1 MGFFSQTW
9 YLGASENWEI
19 HQWLN
24 VHRDSWSSSLSSMG
38 LLTRS
43 PFTAE
48 YRLRR
53 DYTCRRE
60 IFQIASLSD
69 ATTFL
74 ANLPPEVGIEP
85 HGEIH
90 HIYPQ
95 LELHKPTNSS
105 VKSLLP
111 RPAWCLPNAFGEVA
125 TSRVPAWRLPGTI
138 PTHAAWWN
146 FGCGHLSLWWF
157 FRWFIMFFS
166 PYTNQICIYIYIL
179 IIKKTRNPQTYSI
192 SNMF

>member
-1 MGFFSQTW
+1 MRLVQWVFNGIWWIYNQLHDDGFFSPTW

-85 HGEIH
+85 HGTSH
-90 HIYPQ
+90 TSTVGTAQTHQ
-95 LELHKPTNSS
+95 LLRQIAPSAARMVSSKRFRRSCNFESPCLETSWHDPNPRGLVELWMWTSLALMVFS
-105 VKSLLP
+105 V
-111 RPAWCLPNAFGEVA
+111 VY
-125 TSRVPAWRLPGTI
+125 TV
-138 PTHAAWWN
+138 
-146 FGCGHLSLWWF
+146 F
-157 FRWFIMFFS
+157 FAVYEPDM
-166 PYTNQICIYIYIL
+166 
-179 IIKKTRNPQTYSI
+179 
-192 SNMF
+192 